1 MVKYLK
7 DNFGIKPF
15 NKMVEKAHNQS
26 FLPIPFLQSNE
37 KETGLNYKELYKKSI
52 ATLPIKNKNHNK
64 IPLTVI
70 IKNHIQATNTQEK
83 QIKGII
89 VIRQGMGS
97 YQDFGIINKT
107 GGFFKIHTP
116 GIVDDFGRIPYS
128 NNLIGWL
135 EFKKDPRWDKRT
147 FSVIKLLDLKTNK
160 VNYTGRNSFY
170 SSFDI
175 SPNGASIVAIKNNV
189 DGSQSLVF

>member
-7 DNFGIKPF
+7 DNFGIKSF
-15 NKMVEKAHNQS
+15 NKIVEKAHNQS
-26 FLPIPFLQSNE
+26 FLPIPFYRAMK

-52 ATLPIKNKNHNK
+52 ATLPIKNKNHK
-64 IPLTVI
+64 KTPLN
-70 IKNHIQATNTQEK
+70 NHHKKSYTSYKYPRETN
-83 QIKGII
+83 KGIV

-160 VNYTGRNSFY
+160 INYTGRNSFY

-175 SPNGASIVAIKNNV
+175 SPNGASIVAIKKNY
-189 DGSQSLVF
+189 